1 MENTPPLPP
10 PKGESSFKAFLLD
23 VLKYFI
29 IALVITLPIKKF
41 VAQPFVVSGTSMV
54 PTFEDGE
61 YLIIDEISYRL
72 HDPARGDVIV
82 FRYPKDPSRY
92 YIKRLIGLPGE
103 TVEIRDNGVFVTNAS
118 GTIKINDSFIKYPGG
133 LSGDKR
139 TLGADEYYVL
149 GDNRVGSSDSRF
161 WGTVPRNL
169 IIGQVLAR
177 ALPFS
182 RATLYPGDVSR
193 EATTTVR

>member
-82 FRYPKDPSRY
+82 FRYPKDPSRVRRW
-92 YIKRLIGLPGE
+92 KQWA
-103 TVEIRDNGVFVTNAS
+103 GVSMRGFYQWVHRR
-118 GTIKINDSFIKYPGG
+118 P
-133 LSGDKR
+133 
-139 TLGADEYYVL
+139 
-149 GDNRVGSSDSRF
+149 
-161 WGTVPRNL
+161 
-169 IIGQVLAR
+169 
-177 ALPFS
+177 
-182 RATLYPGDVSR
+182 
-193 EATTTVR
+193 